1 MQLQPKDLYNKLEF
15 DKVLELLEKECL
27 GELGREKIQNLQPDT
42 NIILIK
48 GKLREAA
55 EYKKLLEENINFPI
69 SAYEDIR
76 DDLKYL
82 S

>member
-1 MQLQPKDLYNKLEF
+1 MQLQPKDLYTKLEF

-27 GELGREKIQNLQPDT
+27 GELGRKKILNLKPDT

-48 GKLREAA
+48 GKLREAS
-55 EYKKLLEENINFPI
+55 EYKTLLDENIQFPI
-69 SAYEDIR
+69 TSYEDIR
-76 DDLKYL
+76 GRFKI